1 VLQKN
6 DLADSSA
13 MSKPLASSQG
23 RGLKRRDQ
31 KCFEIL
37 PSALA
42 ATPALPNTAVNA
54 GLSFSVNR
62 LDSKDAGSKA
72 TDTRLAPPMLPCK
85 PELQGAQQSGLEG

>member
-1 VLQKN
+1 MLKKN
-6 DLADSSA
+6 HLADSSA
-13 MSKPLASSQG
+13 MSKPLASSQS
-23 RGLKRRDQ
+23 RGFKRRDQ

-62 LDSKDAGSKA
+62 LHSKDAGSK
-72 TDTRLAPPMLPCK
+72 TNRHTLAPPMLPCK